1 MRSDFYHLDI
11 FQWTKTGKKFAIF
24 VFGRGEKF
32 GFLAKIFTLEG
43 YLGTQSS
50 YKKSVNEQTDIT
62 MDKRSQGQADG
73 RQSES
78 YD

>member
-32 GFLAKIFTLEG
+32 GFLAKIFTLELKTG
-43 YLGTQSS
+43 MMQLVRQKLETGMMQFVRQKLGIMCTW
-50 YKKSVNEQTDIT
+50 
-62 MDKRSQGQADG
+62 RG
-73 RQSES
+73 R
-78 YD
+78 